1 MRRWLDLIDSKC
13 EADNSEKCKSDLQS
27 LNFAYVPDVWREG
40 CSKRILV
47 TEFIDG
53 IKISDTAL
61 LKERGYSVTT
71 IDERLIKIMAEQV
84 IQQLNSL
91 LRSNSERTLD
101 SRTLLLILLPG
112 VSFGI
117 CTCWPTSRKFTS
129 QRLVSTNSCT
139 GMYRFNPLV
148 SSSSLFNTF
157 SYIRRGKI
165 LGNIRCLVFEMFPFS
180 FWFLSPNFDA
190 NFALSNFLPA
200 AKRHGHAEL

>member
-1 MRRWLDLIDSKC
+1 MRRWLDLIDFKC
-13 EADNSEKCKSDLQS
+13 EADNSEKCKIDLQS

-84 IQQLNSL
+84 IQQINSSL

-129 QRLVSTNSCT
+129 QRLVSTTNSYT
-139 GMYRFNPLV
+139 DMYWLQINPLV
-148 SSSSLFNTF
+148 AHFLT
-157 SYIRRGKI
+157 
-165 LGNIRCLVFEMFPFS
+165 PF
-180 FWFLSPNFDA
+180 
-190 NFALSNFLPA
+190 
-200 AKRHGHAEL
+200 RT